1 MAQKKDNEM
10 SFLEHL
16 EVLRWHIIKSI
27 ASILV
32 FGIVAFIFK
41 DILFNK
47 ILLAPKFPDF
57 ITYRIFC
64 KVGEMVKIP
73 RLCINAVPMELI
85 SIKMSGQFSM
95 HIMTSLIAGFIVS
108 FPYVFYQFWKFI
120 VPALYPKEK
129 KVARGAVAISSL
141 LFLLGVFFGYF
152 IITPLT
158 VQFFSSYS
166 VSDEVSN
173 QINLISFVSTIASVL
188 LSTGVVFE
196 LPILV
201 FFLSKIGLITPKFMK
216 KYRKHS
222 FVLILLLAA
231 IITPPDIFSQLVV
244 SLPLIILYEISIVIS
259 RRVERKRLKKEAAES
274 LVSPIIN

>member
-1 MAQKKDNEM
+1 MAKKKNNEM

-16 EVLRWHIIKSI
+16 EELRWHIIKALISI
-27 ASILV
+27 FV
-32 FGIVAFIFK
+32 FGLVAFIFK
-41 DILFNK
+41 DIVFNK

-64 KVGEMVKIP
+64 RVAEIVKIP

-95 HIMTSLIAGFIVS
+95 HIMVSLVIGFIAA
-108 FPYVFYQFWKFI
+108 FPYIFYQFWKFI

-129 KVARGAVAISSL
+129 KVARGAVFISSL

-158 VQFFSSYS
+158 IQFFSGYS
-166 VSDEVSN
+166 VSEDVTN

-188 LSTGVVFE
+188 LSCGVIFE

-201 FFLSKIGLITPKFMK
+201 YFLSKIGIVTPKFLRT
-216 KYRKHS
+216 YRKHAL
-222 FVLILLLAA
+222 VLIIFLSA

-244 SLPLIILYEISIVIS
+244 SVPLILLYEVSIFISGRIQ
-259 RRVERKRLKKEAAES
+259 RKKLRQEAAES
-274 LVSPIIN
+274 AAS